1 MRSVYW
7 TDEQGLKHHSLLRDH
22 EDDSMAPDGLNQDPP
37 DVING
42 IDWHQVARD
51 LHNQLVERRLF
62 SEEDI
67 TADRSGTLLTGAVL
81 SSLRRQVVLLYRRHE
96 RNA

>member
-1 MRSVYW
+1 MRSVFW
-7 TDEQGLKHHSLLRDH
+7 TDEQGLKHHSLLRNH
-22 EDDSMAPDGLNQDPP
+22 EDDSIASEGLHQDPP

-51 LHNQLVERRLF
+51 LHNQLVNRRLF

-67 TADRSGTLLTGAVL
+67 AADRSGTLLSGAVL
-81 SSLRRQVVLLYRRHE
+81 SALRRRVILLYRRHE
-96 RNA
+96 QR

>member
-1 MRSVYW
+1 MRSVFW
-7 TDEQGLKHHSLLRDH
+7 TDEQGLRHHSLLRDH
-22 EDDSMAPDGLNQDPP
+22 EDDSMATEGMPQDPP

-51 LHNQLVERRLF
+51 LHNQLVDRHLF

-67 TADRSGTLLTGAVL
+67 AADRSGTLLTGAVL
-81 SSLRRQVVLLYRRHE
+81 SALRRRVILLYRRHE
-96 RNA
+96 RQ